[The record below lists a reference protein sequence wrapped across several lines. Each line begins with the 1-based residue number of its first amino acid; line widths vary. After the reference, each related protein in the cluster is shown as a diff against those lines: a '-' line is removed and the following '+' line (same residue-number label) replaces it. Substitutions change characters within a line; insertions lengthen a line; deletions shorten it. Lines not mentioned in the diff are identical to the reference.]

1 MTDNPQWKKA
11 RKKPIEIEF
20 REVNPTDAIQDSLT
34 GDIIEDGV
42 EIIQTLEGKYI
53 ARPNNDYIIKGVH
66 GELYPIKKGIFAETY
81 DILES

>member
-66 GELYPIKKGIFAETY
+66 GELYPIKKCIFAETY